1 MATEYTTSFS
11 TATEGGYKTRES
23 AKSSA
28 LSSATNSLSSL
39 TIDADVDVIENKT
52 IIAGAVV
59 VDSFDTAASGTITIS
74 SAADIKAQIKA
85 TATDALKITG
95 GTVYHNDAFTVL
107 VPEDAGG
114 YAGDITATVMA
125 RNSMGSTPSG
135 NQIHWYLDPSGD
147 AAKIANLK
155 LAING
160 TTDTTKVKFGSSFTD
175 TLGVKGLTASDGVA
189 STESYASLT
198 ADNAG
203 TDGNDIALTD
213 TVGTVLVNESALTG
227 GKLAGGTAGG
237 THTIALTATDTTAI
251 TATADISATTS
262 SDSVSPTFAIDT
274 GSNDNTAANLTTCLN
289 ANSRLTATRVDNVV
303 TVNQVIGGTAGNTA
317 ITITDPDSV
326 GMTKTDFTGG
336 GGPDLVLQA
345 SHNNTDWVT
354 STILSSEIAGTV
366 DIYKFLPDLSRV
378 YAPYFRLLLNS
389 GGVNIGT
396 SGTAKFFFAYQ

>member
-85 TATDALKITG
+85 TATIVGTAALAGEDGTNFILVNADSSTVTLHTDPTKNFGDTSSDGGDHVWELNTG
-95 GTVYHNDAFTVL
+95 GSFSSDGIRKATQAL
-107 VPEDAGG
+107 WIACKAAIDAGEL
-114 YAGDITATVMA
+114 DMTISPTTVD
-125 RNSMGSTPSG
+125 T
-135 NQIHWYLDPSGD
+135 
-147 AAKIANLK
+147 IA
-155 LAING
+155 
-160 TTDTTKVKFGSSFTD
+160 DGSSVNFT
-175 TLGVKGLTASDGVA
+175 LTQ
-189 STESYASLT
+189 TT
-198 ADNAG
+198 
-203 TDGNDIALTD
+203 T
-213 TVGTVLVNESALTG
+213 
-227 GKLAGGTAGG
+227 GTAGNTAITLVTGVTASGETAFTGGVDAG

-354 STILSSEIAGTV
+354 AVTISSEIAGTA
-366 DIYKFLPDLSRV
+366 DTYKFLPDLSGI
-378 YAPYFRLLLNS
+378 YSPYFRLLLNS
-389 GGVNIGT
+389 GGVDLGT
-396 SGTAKFFFAYQ
+396 SGTVKFFFAYQ